1 MACNRKGQK
10 LKRKGVLILGIKK
23 RPQWLEK
30 EMVKAQTEKC
40 QSLETQVSTD
50 G

>member
-10 LKRKGVLILGIKK
+10 LKRKGVLVLGIKK

-30 EMVKAQTEKC
+30 EMVKGSNGK
-40 QSLETQVSTD
+40 VSKLRNLSVY
-50 G
+50 